1 MRGAAGVNPNGKAGA
16 ESLPL
21 PGTATAALRARPRSA
36 RRRLRPWLLVAPT
49 LGVMLVTTVFPLA
62 YSLVVS
68 FTHYELARGTGW
80 EFAGW
85 ANYREALQDQRFLA
99 SATQTAQIILPALV
113 AAFGLG
119 FVLALLLNRAFPG
132 RALFVSLL
140 AVPIMVAPTAA
151 AMSFALL
158 LTPKYGAV
166 NDLLS
171 MLTGQRVLVDWL
183 GSPTLARV
191 SIAGVQVWRWAPFYM
206 LVLLA
211 GLQSIPDELYEAG
224 RVDGASRRQLFRFI
238 TLPLLSWPALV
249 GLLIGFIDLVK
260 LFDTVYIMTTGG
272 PGGSTETVTFYTY
285 FTGVRFFHVGYGAAL
300 SFYVLLTVLLLSVV
314 LVRVS
319 TRREEVLV

>member
-1 MRGAAGVNPNGKAGA
+1 VSANGEAGVEAVHVAAAGAAGLRTRP
-16 ESLPL
+16 
-21 PGTATAALRARPRSA
+21 RAR

-49 LGVMLVTTVFPLA
+49 VAVMVLTTLFPLA
-62 YSLVVS
+62 YSLAVS

-85 ANYREALQDQRFLA
+85 ANYREALHDERFLS
-99 SATQTAQIILPALV
+99 SAVQTAEIILPALA

-119 FVLALLLNRAFPG
+119 FGLALWLNRGFPG
-132 RALFVSLL
+132 RGIFLSLL

-171 MLTGQRVLVDWL
+171 VLTGDRVLIDWL
-183 GSPTLARV
+183 GSPALARLSV
-191 SIAGVQVWRWAPFYM
+191 AGVQVWRWAPFFM

-238 TLPLLSWPALV
+238 TLPLLAWPALV
-249 GLLIGFIDLVK
+249 GLLVGFIDLVK

-300 SFYVLLTVLLLSVV
+300 SFYVLVSVLLLSAL
-314 LVRVS
+314 LVRLLA
-319 TRREEVLV
+319 RHEEAVV

>member
-1 MRGAAGVNPNGKAGA
+1 MNPNGKAGA

-21 PGTATAALRARPRSA
+21 PGAATAALRARPRSA

-183 GSPTLARV
+183 GSPALARASV
-191 SIAGVQVWRWAPFYM
+191 AGVQVWRWAPFYM

-319 TRREEVLV
+319 TRREEALV

>member
-16 ESLPL
+16 ESLSL
-21 PGTATAALRARPRSA
+21 PAAATAALRARPRPA
-36 RRRLRPWLLVAPT
+36 RRRWRPWLLVAPT

-191 SIAGVQVWRWAPFYM
+191 SVAGVQVWRWAPFYM

-319 TRREEVLV
+319 TRREEALV